1 MHISCRQLTKEEF
14 LFFNFSNLVDLLLV
28 LDKTDIT
35 SFHTVLSDNN
45 FYSSGAEFAV
55 ARALV

>member
-14 LFFNFSNLVDLLLV
+14 LFCNFSNLVDLFLV

-35 SFHTVLSDNN
+35 SFHTVLSNN
-45 FYSSGAEFAV
+45 NSYSSGAEFAV
-55 ARALV
+55 VKTLV

>member
-14 LFFNFSNLVDLLLV
+14 LFCNFSNLVDLFLV
-28 LDKTDIT
+28 LDRIDIT
-35 SFHTVLSDNN
+35 SFHTVLSNN

-55 ARALV
+55 VKTLV

>member
-14 LFFNFSNLVDLLLV
+14 LFCNFLNLADIFLV

-45 FYSSGAEFAV
+45 FYRSGAKFAV
-55 ARALV
+55 VRTLV